1 MNKIQRKFLVSAD
14 IERWLEKQT
23 FIIENIERFYI
34 ASDSD
39 TECYYL
45 KSFPDRYI
53 KVMID
58 KEGKEKVQPV
68 TEERYVSASKNAV
81 GKKIVKETY
90 TVTDNDNIF
99 IVSKYLKALEGI
111 YIIVADFKDE
121 KAVRN
126 SKVIQTLQPFTL
138 KEIDRDEKYSERS
151 LSLYARPM
159 EYNLQKLFE
168 KIDAFE
174 SPNLFFWQVPK
185 HVYVRDGVSL
195 VLYRN
200 IRLLNYYKMN
210 FQKKHFSATLHRL
223 RVLLRR
229 TATLLET
236 FSELFDPD
244 VKRFGIDLLQRY
256 YEETKVLRYLYFLN
270 ELCATRE
277 DAKLTLYSELKSL
290 ITQEEKAV
298 TNMLVSESFRQMMNI
313 LTREIELQENHK
325 YVSLTIEVKNVVKE
339 HLEELEM
346 LLGKTKEGYD
356 DEMLEELYLIIDAL
370 QTLIEDFFHIIGE
383 KESHR
388 LVEELNILL
397 KPLREYRNCK
407 ERAVI
412 LNDIKVQS
420 ETKTLDIDPL
430 LCEHEERLK
439 EKIEYALKLLRS
451 SKFYV

>member
-23 FIIENIERFYI
+23 FSIENIERFYI

-39 TECYYL
+39 TECSYL
-45 KSFPDRYI
+45 KSFPDRYM
-53 KVMID
+53 KVMVD
-58 KEGKEKVQPV
+58 KEGKEKLYPV
-68 TEERYVSASKNAV
+68 TEEKYVSASKNAT
-81 GKKIVKETY
+81 GKKTVKETY
-90 TVTDNDNIF
+90 TVTDNEETF
-99 IVSKYLKALEGI
+99 VVSKYLKELEGI

-126 SKVIQTLQPFTL
+126 SKVIQTLQPFIL

-151 LSLYARPM
+151 LSLYERPM

-168 KIDAFE
+168 KLDAFE
-174 SPNLFFWQVPK
+174 SPNLFFWQVPQ

-236 FSELFDPD
+236 FSELFDPK
-244 VKRFGIDLLQRY
+244 VKRFSIDLLQRY

-277 DAKLTLYSELKSL
+277 DAKLTLYSELTSL
-290 ITQEEKAV
+290 INQEEKAV
-298 TNMLVSESFRQMMNI
+298 TQMLLSDSFRQMINI
-313 LTREIELQENHK
+313 LTREIERQDNHK
-325 YVSLTIEVKNVVKE
+325 YVTLKREVKNVVQE
-339 HLEELEM
+339 RLEKLEM

-356 DEMLEELYLIIDAL
+356 DGMLEELYDFIDTL

-383 KESHR
+383 KESHI

-412 LNDIKVQS
+412 LNDIKLQS

-430 LCEHEERLK
+430 LCEHEESMK

>member
-236 FSELFDPD
+236 FSELFDPN

-356 DEMLEELYLIIDAL
+356 DEMLEELYLFIDAL